1 MFRLSYDNVDGFLRG
16 IWKGSVAGDAYAS
29 IPSELLRKN
38 PCNRSLGRISI
49 VNFHRE
55 ISASEYRFSTPI
67 RWIFFENIMNFYSA
81 DNLGG
86 HWISLRIISLGGGFI
101 GSNLPGK
108 FLPFSF
114 VISLL
119 SAIEKWSIDLS
130 AFNTWIR
137 LGTKLRWIGRGKSW
151 NSRLIKSFRARGKIG
166 RENGRA
172 RGLFEAYR
180 GCVEAEVTPKAG
192 KHIMTSIAG
201 WRYILRRLQA
211 APESSVRPVI
221 AVSQKVH
228 GKRLLLRHASLPRV
242 ETLN

>member
-1 MFRLSYDNVDGFLRG
+1 M
-16 IWKGSVAGDAYAS
+16 AGDAYAS

-38 PCNRSLGRISI
+38 PCDRSLGRISI

-86 HWISLRIISLGGGFI
+86 HWISLRIISLGDGFI

-130 AFNTWIR
+130 TFNTWIR
-137 LGTKLRWIGRGKSW
+137 YEITVNWTREILKFTV
-151 NSRLIKSFRARGKIG
+151 NKIVSST
-166 RENGRA
+166 RENRERKW

>member
-38 PCNRSLGRISI
+38 PCDRSLGRISI

-55 ISASEYRFSTPI
+55 ISASEYRSSTPI

-130 AFNTWIR
+130 TFNTWIR
-137 LGTKLRWIGRGKSW
+137 YEITVNWTREILKFTV
-151 NSRLIKSFRARGKIG
+151 NKIVSST
-166 RENGRA
+166 RENRERKWTGERTLRSVSRVCWS
-172 RGLFEAYR
+172 RGNTESRQAHNDLDCRMTLHFTPVT
-180 GCVEAEVTPKAG
+180 GCPWKLCP
-192 KHIMTSIAG
+192 SCD
-201 WRYILRRLQA
+201 RRF
-211 APESSVRPVI
+211 SKGSR
-221 AVSQKVH
+221 
-228 GKRLLLRHASLPRV
+228 
-242 ETLN
+242 

>member
-1 MFRLSYDNVDGFLRG
+1 MFRLSYDNVDGFVRG
-16 IWKGSVAGDAYAS
+16 IWKRSVAGDSQRAFTEKS
-29 IPSELLRKN
+29 VRSFFRK
-38 PCNRSLGRISI
+38 
-49 VNFHRE
+49 NFHRE
-55 ISASEYRFSTPI
+55 FPPWNFGIGISFLHADS
-67 RWIFFENIMNFYSA
+67 IFFENIMNFYSA
-81 DNLGG
+81 DNLGE

-101 GSNLPGK
+101 SNFSGK

-119 SAIEKWSIDLS
+119 SAIEKWSIDLC

>member
-1 MFRLSYDNVDGFLRG
+1 MSIIKRFRATRRKQESVSRGDREERDFLFVFRLSYDNVDGFLRG

-29 IPSELLRKN
+29 IPSELLWKN
-38 PCNRSLGRISI
+38 PCDRSLGRISI

-55 ISASEYRFSTPI
+55 ISEYRSSTPI

-130 AFNTWIR
+130 AFNT
-137 LGTKLRWIGRGKSW
+137 
-151 NSRLIKSFRARGKIG
+151 
-166 RENGRA
+166 
-172 RGLFEAYR
+172 
-180 GCVEAEVTPKAG
+180 
-192 KHIMTSIAG
+192 
-201 WRYILRRLQA
+201 
-211 APESSVRPVI
+211 
-221 AVSQKVH
+221 
-228 GKRLLLRHASLPRV
+228 
-242 ETLN
+242 